1 MDKTPMFRPD
11 PLRSKDESPAS
22 VDDLQSTFIRNVEH
36 ELRTPLAIVQ
46 GYAELLR
53 DGGLGALGPD
63 QQKALF
69 VIVNRAYEMRALVER
84 IGVLMSVQAGAD
96 IMIPLA
102 LTDIAVE
109 VVQVKREAAAQA
121 GLAFE
126 AQLEP
131 EMPPVSGN
139 PHQLHEAMV
148 CLIENAIKFTPAGG
162 QVQVRVYAEPGW
174 ICFSVQDT
182 GIGIEED
189 KLARLFGGFYQADG
203 STTRRYGGI
212 GLGLTL
218 VKHVVDAHHGQ
229 ISVTSQLGQGS
240 LFTIKL
246 PVLSADRQFGSAVGS
261 AGKVRRILVV
271 DDEENVALTLE
282 AGLERVPNCQVS
294 IATSGEQALQL
305 FEQEPF
311 DLLITDYKMPGTDGM
326 TLAARVRE
334 LYPKTIIVLCTAY
347 SSEDLRRQAE
357 RVSIQRILDKPVR
370 LADVRAAAM
379 EALSQGESNG
389 TPQN

>member
-1 MDKTPMFRPD
+1 
-11 PLRSKDESPAS
+11 
-22 VDDLQSTFIRNVEH
+22 VQSTFIRNVEH

-53 DGGLGALGPD
+53 DGGLGALDAD

-69 VIVNRAYEMRALVER
+69 VIVNRAYEMRGLVER
-84 IGVLMSVQAGAD
+84 VGVLMSAQAGTD

-102 LTDIAVE
+102 LTDVAVE
-109 VVQVKREAAAQA
+109 VAQVKREAATQA
-121 GLAFE
+121 GLE

-131 EMPPVSGN
+131 ETPPVLGN

-162 QVQVRVYAEPGW
+162 QVQMRVYAEPGW
-174 ICFSVQDT
+174 ICFSVRDT
-182 GIGIEED
+182 GIGIEEG
-189 KLARLFGGFYQADG
+189 KLAHLFSGFYQADG
-203 STTRRYGGI
+203 SATRRYGGI

-218 VKHVVDAHHGQ
+218 VKQVVDAHHGQ

-240 LFTIKL
+240 LFTVKL
-246 PVLSADRQFGSAVGS
+246 PVYSADKQFGAAVESAS
-261 AGKVRRILVV
+261 KIRRILVV

-294 IATSGEQALQL
+294 IATGGEQALRL

-347 SSEDLRRQAE
+347 SSEALRQQAE
-357 RVSIQRILDKPVR
+357 RVSIQRILDKPIR
-370 LADVRAAAM
+370 LADVRAAAI
-379 EALSQGESNG
+379 EALNQGESNG
-389 TPQN
+389 APQN